1 MTAATE
7 AQKIYLAK
15 INEAVARLRA
25 CDYFLD
31 GYSKDPAASLLEA
44 AVLQMRK
51 ALEAVAYAAIAP
63 NKAKYEQ
70 FRARAEIPADY
81 RKDYN
86 ARAILQHLAKVNADF
101 YPAPLLPA
109 TQAQPGHWHFGQKT
123 NGYLTKA
130 KFMSF
135 YDRLGKF
142 LHADNPWGNDKGV
155 VNLVADLPV
164 AQYQLRELLALHRVI
179 IRAPDYLGV
188 WVVEVPTDG
197 RVPHIIAAQATG
209 EFAVAGSG
217 S

>member
-15 INEAVARLRA
+15 INEAVARLKA

-63 NKAKYEQ
+63 NKAKYQQ
-70 FRARAEIPADY
+70 FRAKAETPADY

-86 ARAILQHLAKVNADF
+86 ARAILQHLAKINADF

-109 TQAQPGHWHFGQKT
+109 TQVQPGHWHFEQKA

-130 KFMSF
+130 RFESF

-164 AQYQLRELLALHRVI
+164 TQSQLRELLALHRI
-179 IRAPDYLGV
+179 IVRTPDFLGA

-197 RVPHIIAAQATG
+197 RVPHIIVAQATG
-209 EFAVAGSG
+209 DFSVAGSG